1 MARKGILLAGGAGT
15 RLYPLTLAIS
25 KQLMPVYDKPLIYYP
40 LSVLMLARI
49 KDVLIISTPKDL
61 PIFERLLGD
70 GTALGMS
77 FQYAIQPSPD
87 GIAQSFCIAKNFL
100 SGSPAAL
107 VLGDNIFYGQGLSA
121 RLQAANAKEMGATV
135 FAYAVNDAKRYGV
148 VEMNEFGRAISIEEK
163 PAQPKSNMAV
173 TGLYF
178 CDNEAV
184 DIASKLT
191 PSARGEL
198 EITDLLNEYMA
209 RDALHVEL
217 LGRGFAWLD
226 TGTHDSLL
234 DASTYVAAIERR
246 QDQKISC
253 LEEIAWRNKWIN
265 DQELLA
271 LAQPFSKC
279 AYGVYLK
286 SLIQRG

>member
-1 MARKGILLAGGAGT
+1 
-15 RLYPLTLAIS
+15 
-25 KQLMPVYDKPLIYYP
+25 MPVYDKPMIYYP

-77 FQYAIQPSPD
+77 FQYATQPVPD

-100 SGSPAAL
+100 AGSAAAL
-107 VLGDNIFYGQGLSA
+107 ALGDNIFYGQGLSA

-184 DIASKLT
+184 DIASTLT

-209 RDALHVEL
+209 RDALNVEL